1 MGLNKETGI
10 IWEAPPAI
18 TRGFGVSSMN
28 GMVRGMDRL
37 LEVVP
42 SVLANANRWGVL
54 AVFDKSEAIPSI
66 YGSIT
71 KRIEHMM
78 QVTPQICT
86 EDQMKQIEVTTRTFK
101 DGTKK
106 VWIRYVS

>member
-1 MGLNKETGI
+1 MGLNKGTEI

-18 TRGFGVSSMN
+18 ARNFKVSAN

>member
-1 MGLNKETGI
+1 MGLKEETEI
-10 IWEAPPAI
+10 TWEAPPAI
-18 TRGFGVSSMN
+18 IRGFGVSVN

-42 SVLANANRWGVL
+42 NILANANRWGVL

-86 EDQMKQIEVTTRTFK
+86 EDQMKQIQVTTRTLD

-106 VWIRYVS
+106 VWVRYVS